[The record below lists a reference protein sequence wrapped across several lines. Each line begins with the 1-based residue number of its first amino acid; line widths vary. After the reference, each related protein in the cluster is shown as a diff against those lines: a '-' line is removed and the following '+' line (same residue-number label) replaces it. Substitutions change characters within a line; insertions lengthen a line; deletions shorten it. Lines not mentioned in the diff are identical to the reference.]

1 MARKSRKNIVETVAP
16 TYQFV
21 IYNTAIYI
29 RLSVEDNKKRGNSI
43 ETQQYI
49 IENFIAL
56 HPEFQTVDL
65 YIDNGTT
72 GTNFERPA
80 FKRMIADVETGK
92 VNCIIAKDLSRLGR
106 NVIDTGY
113 YLERYFPLKKVRFLA
128 ITDDYDSADPKDDG
142 IMLPLKNMINEAYS
156 LDISKKIRT
165 QAKQSMI
172 AGDYVGGRAPYG
184 YCKAPNNCHKLLIDE
199 EAAAVVRLIFQWAYD
214 KVGINTIVKRLN
226 AAEILPPS
234 QYAAKTGKITHEN
247 LIGSGAWQTR
257 TVSKLLATDLFT
269 GDMVQGKMKTID
281 HKQYPVDEKDW
292 IVVRNTHEAII
303 GREMFDAV
311 KAYRE
316 QVAAQCIQK
325 EKTPFSE
332 NLLKGKIF
340 CDCCKKNVHRQRCH
354 DEYIFHCISNSRI
367 AKDFC
372 TGVTIKE
379 AELFAAI
386 MCIVRKKAETLL
398 DKNQRLQEKSPKLEA
413 AREVAKKEITKQKK
427 VVDDNQHYLQGLYE
441 NLSKGIITR
450 TDYTSMKADYIGKIQ
465 TAAGKIR
472 NLEDKEK
479 ELDAQ
484 AKKLST
490 LADDVRGIP
499 ETALLTAALVE
510 RLIER
515 VDVRSD
521 KSFEIT
527 FRFENEFQRIDEV
540 CGHA

>member
-1 MARKSRKNIVETVAP
+1 MARTSRKNIVETVEP
-16 TYQFV
+16 VYQFV

-43 ETQQYI
+43 ETQQYV

-56 HPEFQTVDL
+56 HPEFKTFDL

-72 GTNFERPA
+72 GTNFARPA
-80 FKRMIADVETGK
+80 FKRMMADVEAGK
-92 VNCIIAKDLSRLGR
+92 VNCIIVKDLSRLGR

-113 YLERYFPLKKVRFLA
+113 YLERYFPLKKVRFIA
-128 ITDDYDSADPKDDG
+128 VNDDYDSADPKDDG

-165 QAKQSMI
+165 QAKQSMM

-184 YCKAPNNCHKLLIDE
+184 YCKAPDNCHKLLIDE

-214 KVGINTIVKRLN
+214 RVGINTIVKRLN

-303 GREMFDAV
+303 SREMFDAV
-311 KAYRE
+311 KTYRE
-316 QVAAQCIQK
+316 QVAVQYIQK
-325 EKTPFSE
+325 EKAPFSE

-340 CDCCKKNVHRQRCH
+340 CGDCKKSIHRQRCH
-354 DEYIFHCISNSRI
+354 EVYVFHCISNSRI
-367 AKDFC
+367 EKGYCSGAF
-372 TGVTIKE
+372 IKE
-379 AELFAAI
+379 NDLFDAI
-386 MCIVRKKAETLL
+386 MCIIRKEADILL
-398 DKNQRLQEKSPKLEA
+398 GKNQKFQGKSPVLEAKRVAVQEQIKVLMQGVDKNQG
-413 AREVAKKEITKQKK
+413 
-427 VVDDNQHYLQGLYE
+427 YLKGLYE
-441 NLSKGIITR
+441 NLSRGIINR
-450 TDYTSMKADYIGKIQ
+450 EDYTAMKADYTVKIQ
-465 TAAGKIR
+465 RAMGEISI
-472 NLEDKEK
+472 LENEQK

-484 AKKLST
+484 AKKFSALTDS
-490 LADDVRGIP
+490 VKHIP
-499 ETALLTAALVE
+499 ESAPLTAELVE

-515 VDVRSD
+515 IDLNSD
-521 KSFEIT
+521 KTFHIT
-527 FRFENEFQRIDEV
+527 FRFENAFQRIDEV

>member
-1 MARKSRKNIVETVAP
+1 MARTSRKNIVETVEP
-16 TYQFV
+16 VYQFV

-43 ETQQYI
+43 ETQQYV

-56 HPEFQTVDL
+56 HPEFKTFDL

-72 GTNFERPA
+72 GTNFARPA
-80 FKRMIADVETGK
+80 FKRMMADVEAGK
-92 VNCIIAKDLSRLGR
+92 VNCIIVKDLSRLGR

-113 YLERYFPLKKVRFLA
+113 YLERYFPLKKVRFIA
-128 ITDDYDSADPKDDG
+128 VNDDYDSANPKDDG

-165 QAKQSMI
+165 QAMQSMI

-184 YCKAPNNCHKLLIDE
+184 YCKAPDNCHKLLIDE

-234 QYAAKTGKITHEN
+234 QYAAKTGKITHKN
-247 LIGSGAWQTR
+247 LIGSGSWQTR
-257 TVSKLLATDLFT
+257 TVSKLLSTDLFT

-303 GREMFDAV
+303 SREMFDAV

-316 QVAAQCIQK
+316 QVAVQYIQT
-325 EKTPFSE
+325 EKAPFSE

-340 CDCCKKNVHRQRCH
+340 CGDCKRSIHRQRCH
-354 DEYIFHCISNSRI
+354 EVYVFHCISNSRI
-367 AKDFC
+367 EKGYCSGAF
-372 TGVTIKE
+372 IKE
-379 AELFAAI
+379 NDLFDAI
-386 MCIVRKKAETLL
+386 MYIIRKEADTLL
-398 DKNQRLQEKSPKLEA
+398 GKNRKLQSKSPALETKRAAVQEQIKVLMQGVDKNQG
-413 AREVAKKEITKQKK
+413 
-427 VVDDNQHYLQGLYE
+427 YLKGLYE
-441 NLSKGIITR
+441 NLSRGIINR
-450 TDYTSMKADYIGKIQ
+450 EDYTSMKADYTAKIQ
-465 TAAGKIR
+465 R
-472 NLEDKEK
+472 NMAEISVLENKQK

-484 AKKLST
+484 AKKFSA
-490 LADDVRGIP
+490 LADSVKHIP
-499 ETALLTAALVE
+499 ESAPLTAELVE

-515 VDVRSD
+515 IDLNSD
-521 KSFEIT
+521 KTFHIT
-527 FRFENEFQRIDEV
+527 FRFENAFQRIDEV